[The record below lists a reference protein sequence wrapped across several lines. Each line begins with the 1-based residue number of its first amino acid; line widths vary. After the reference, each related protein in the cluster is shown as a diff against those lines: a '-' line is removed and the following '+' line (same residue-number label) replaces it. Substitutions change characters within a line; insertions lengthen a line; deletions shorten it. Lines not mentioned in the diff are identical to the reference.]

1 MEPDRGRALE
11 GIQRTLKGLL
21 FTETEVF
28 YYHLRN
34 LGVGP
39 DEILDKPEQFAR
51 TIHDIFG
58 KGSPLVERA
67 IISEIAK
74 EMSVDAKADLVEM
87 IRSLKKGDQ

>member
-28 YYHLRN
+28 YFHLQN
-34 LGVGP
+34 LGVGK
-39 DEILDKPEQFAR
+39 DEILDKPEQFVR

-58 KGSPLVERA
+58 KGSPLVERT
-67 IISEIAK
+67 IISEISK
-74 EMSVDAKADLVEM
+74 ELSVDPKDDLVEM
-87 IRSLKKGDQ
+87 IKSLRKGEK

>member
-1 MEPDRGRALE
+1 MKADRGRALE

-28 YYHLRN
+28 YFHLQN
-34 LGVGP
+34 LGVGR

-58 KGSPLVERA
+58 KGSLLVERT

-74 EMSVDAKADLVEM
+74 ELSVDPKDDLVEM
-87 IRSLKKGDQ
+87 IKSLKKGEK

>member
-1 MEPDRGRALE
+1 MAAERRALE

-28 YYHLRN
+28 YFHLQN
-34 LGVGP
+34 LGVGR

-58 KGSPLVERA
+58 KSSPLVEKA
-67 IISEIAK
+67 IISEISRDL
-74 EMSVDAKADLVEM
+74 SVNPKADLVEM
-87 IRSLKKGDQ
+87 MRSLKEREK